1 MQLRDLGFLGP
12 PPRAGQCGRVGAPCW
27 LAGHQPRC
35 LRRSVL
41 PRAAELPAGT
51 RGLACAVAGEE
62 CCFLFALA
70 KLGLVCLA
78 LYAPLP
84 VPSRRIVHCVTVVR
98 KGRDSL
104 GVGVVHF
111 CASDRSMAHRASGCY
126 LLSATIEVLCGQAPF
141 CRVFILWHPVR
152 LPNGPRKNLLPGNQT
167 NKRVGTLVARRGASK
182 LSGSISGLRLA
193 CEQRHFLQH

>member
-84 VPSRRIVHCVTVVR
+84 VYSPALPSHCALCDCCAQGERFTRGGRGSFLCERSVDGASSERLLFIV
-98 KGRDSL
+98 SY
-104 GVGVVHF
+104 
-111 CASDRSMAHRASGCY
+111 HRGSVWPGS
-126 LLSATIEVLCGQAPF
+126 LLSRIYFVAPSA
-141 CRVFILWHPVR
+141 
-152 LPNGPRKNLLPGNQT
+152 
-167 NKRVGTLVARRGASK
+167 VAKWASK
-182 LSGSISGLRLA
+182 ESPPGQPNEQA
-193 CEQRHFLQH
+193 CGNAGGKKRSQQIVG